1 VNNFSKTLANIGFI
15 LALIGSIILIFLGI
29 GAIFGIFLLI
39 FYPLYALG
47 AFFWGIAMVIVGI
60 LAAAASRFVNR
71 IGAALWIIILA
82 IIASIFG
89 AAFVAWLLVIGAIL
103 GMLSRL

>member
-1 VNNFSKTLANIGFI
+1 VNSISKTLANIGFI
-15 LALIGSIILIFLGI
+15 LAFVGSIILIILGI
-29 GAIFGIFLLI
+29 GAILGIFLLI

-47 AFFWGIAMVIVGI
+47 AFFWGIAMLVVGI
-60 LAAAASRFVNR
+60 LAAASSRFVNN

-89 AAFVAWLLVIGAIL
+89 AAFVAWLLIIGAIL
-103 GMLSRL
+103 GLLSRL